1 MLPEVDPVLVRR
13 TAVALAAALCLPLLP
28 AAGAAAAPA
37 VASGPGDLDRA
48 CPRGRVALTFDDGP
62 SAYRPQTLQ
71 TLRRLRAPA
80 TFFEVGLRVAANP
93 QLTLFEAR
101 EGYLVLNH
109 TYYHPDLTT
118 LKAWQVRREVQRTE
132 QVIRS
137 AGVALPFKAV
147 RPPFLHTDAR
157 TLDVLSGIGY
167 DTVINADVVTDDS
180 NAATTPAQVTA
191 TVFAGL
197 APGRIVLLHDG
208 NIDTPAGQSVTT
220 ALRGIVQGI
229 RDRGYCLGTLSR
241 TGQVVAASPVRS
253 SGRPIPR
260 IIRPVPYLPL
270 QPGLRGNPPQDP
282 PRPYVIVRSPYPAPA
297 AASA

>member
-1 MLPEVDPVLVRR
+1 MLDVRR
-13 TAVALAAALCLPLLP
+13 TAVALAAAACLPLLP
-28 AAGAAAAPA
+28 ASGAAASPAPA
-37 VASGPGDLDRA
+37 AVDTA

-71 TLRRLRAPA
+71 TLRQLRAPA
-80 TFFEVGLRVAANP
+80 TFFEVGVRVAANP

-118 LKAWQVRREVQRTE
+118 LQDWQVRREVQRTE

-137 AGVALPFKAV
+137 AGVSLRFKAV
-147 RPPFLHTDAR
+147 RPPFLHTDTHTR
-157 TLDVLSGIGY
+157 QVLSGIGY

-220 ALRGIVQGI
+220 ALPGIVRGI
-229 RDRGYCLGTLSR
+229 RDRGYCLGTLDR
-241 TGQVVAASPVRS
+241 TGRVVAAAPVRS
-253 SGRPIPR
+253 TGRPIPR

-270 QPGLRGNPPQDP
+270 VPELRGNPPQDP
-282 PRPYVIVRSPYPAPA
+282 PRPYVVVRSPYGKPAT
-297 AASA
+297 